1 MANVDFDS
9 FDNYSD
15 YNKYGFDY
23 DDPRSFET
31 AKNALQRYV
40 VPIIIV
46 TGLFGNTISFVVFMA
61 SPLKR
66 ISTSVYL
73 AALAFSDTGFLVC
86 LGVGWLESLGLRFFH
101 TQGICQMTVY
111 TSFVFSFT
119 SIWFVNA
126 FTTEMY
132 IAVFHPRKSPR
143 LCTPATAR
151 KFVAGLTLLSV
162 AIYVYVFWIAK
173 LADTSFADAK
183 VCLIVP
189 EDAKSGMILSVVD
202 TILTLVIPFTMI
214 IFMITRLLIH
224 ITRFYK
230 TNEEQN
236 SFTSPI
242 CESIVTD
249 FSPTTPTL
257 SRNVSMLSA
266 TPSTQQGIDAQKKL
280 MRMLIVTV
288 IVFLVL
294 NLPSHAIKV
303 QFLIRSHFIEATVF
317 TETEGLIQVIFQ
329 ILYYINFSINFLLYS
344 VCGKSFRN
352 ALLRT
357 PSGLCSLRCRQ
368 LLDCAASVQRLTIK
382 TKLTRG
388 SADTSAKQ
396 EQQHNSRLVDI
407 HLRGM
412 RYSQLPS
419 IESQYVYQ
427 SPPCLLAF
435 ESEQLLDGDNG
446 PFVIKHAP

>member
-1 MANVDFDS
+1 M
-9 FDNYSD
+9 
-15 YNKYGFDY
+15 
-23 DDPRSFET
+23 
-31 AKNALQRYV
+31 KNALQRYV
-40 VPIIIV
+40 VPVIIA
-46 TGLFGNTISFVVFMA
+46 TGLFGNTISFVVFIV

-86 LGVGWLESLGLRFFH
+86 LGVGWLESLGLRLFH
-101 TQGICQMTVY
+101 TEGICQMTVY
-111 TSFVFSFT
+111 ASFVFSFT

-132 IAVFHPRKSPR
+132 IAVFHPRKSPK
-143 LCTPATAR
+143 LCTPANAR
-151 KFVAGLTLLSV
+151 KFVGGLTFLAA
-162 AIYVYVFWIAK
+162 AIYVYAFWIAK
-173 LADTSFADAK
+173 LVETPFGSAK

-189 EDAKSGMILSVVD
+189 EDAKTAMILSCVD
-202 TILTLVIPFTMI
+202 TVLTLVIPFSMI
-214 IFMITRLLIH
+214 LFMITRLLIH
-224 ITRFYK
+224 ITRFYRS
-230 TNEEQN
+230 NHE
-236 SFTSPI
+236 SAFTSPV

-249 FSPTTPTL
+249 NSPTLVCPRENL
-257 SRNVSMLSA
+257 SALTRIASNVSAS
-266 TPSTQQGIDAQKKL
+266 PSTRQGNEAQRKL
-280 MRMLIVTV
+280 MRMLLVTV

-303 QFLIRSHFIEATVF
+303 QFLFRSHFIESTVF
-317 TETEGLIQVIFQ
+317 TETEGLIQVVFQ

-357 PSGLCSLRCRQ
+357 PSGLCTLRCRQ
-368 LLDCAASVQRLTIK
+368 LLDCAATVQRLTMK

-388 SADTSAKQ
+388 SEDHTSAIQ
-396 EQQHNSRLVDI
+396 EQQQSNSRLVDI
-407 HLRGM
+407 HLREM

-435 ESEQLLDGDNG
+435 ESEQLMEEGEDNG
-446 PFVIKHAP
+446 SFASKNV